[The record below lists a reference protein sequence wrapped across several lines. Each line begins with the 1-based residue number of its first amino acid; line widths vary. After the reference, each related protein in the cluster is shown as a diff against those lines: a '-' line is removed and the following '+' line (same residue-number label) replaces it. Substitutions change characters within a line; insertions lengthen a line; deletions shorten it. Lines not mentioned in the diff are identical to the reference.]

1 MREESKIK
9 LTPLL
14 ATQPARKMAVERES
28 IEKKNVSGAKRSLLF
43 GGIYELG
50 RSANREGSVGGGAGK
65 NAFRNFAG
73 HEL

>member
-1 MREESKIK
+1 
-9 LTPLL
+9 
-14 ATQPARKMAVERES
+14 MAVERES